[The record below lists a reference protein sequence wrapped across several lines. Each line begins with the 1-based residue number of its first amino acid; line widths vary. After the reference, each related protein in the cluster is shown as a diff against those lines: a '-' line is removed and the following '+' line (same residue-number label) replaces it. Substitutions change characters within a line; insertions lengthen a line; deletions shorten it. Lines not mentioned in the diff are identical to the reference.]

1 MAVGGGL
8 YWIAIFATVL
18 ILGVLSLLGLA
29 ERFMNLK
36 VMEQA
41 YEVAGQD
48 ADTVAAQVN
57 GILEPLH
64 FLMQNQHIAPTPLHV
79 RVHFEVSATRKQ
91 HEQVLAGLRQSGLF
105 ETVTALGTV
114 HPE

>member
-1 MAVGGGL
+1 
-8 YWIAIFATVL
+8 
-18 ILGVLSLLGLA
+18 
-29 ERFMNLK
+29 
-36 VMEQA
+36 
-41 YEVAGQD
+41 
-48 ADTVAAQVN
+48 
-57 GILEPLH
+57 
-64 FLMQNQHIAPTPLHV
+64 MQNQHIAPTPLHV